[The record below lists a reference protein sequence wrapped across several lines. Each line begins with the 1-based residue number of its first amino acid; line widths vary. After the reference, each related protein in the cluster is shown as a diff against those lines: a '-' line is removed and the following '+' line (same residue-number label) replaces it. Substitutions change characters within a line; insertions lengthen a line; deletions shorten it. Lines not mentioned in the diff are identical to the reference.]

1 MPTASPRT
9 MPAACP
15 PWALLWRY
23 LGGAAR
29 RNAQRLRRPTGAN
42 AALLLFHSVAYQRIQ
57 GFDEAY
63 HMYREDVDICLR
75 LQLAGYRLAE
85 AQDARVVHVGQR
97 ASHRQWRHLGWHLR
111 SLWRLW
117 HSPAY
122 QQFQQNHA
130 RRVG

>member
-1 MPTASPRT
+1 MRV
-9 MPAACP
+9 AAP
-15 PWALLWRY
+15 DW
-23 LGGAAR
+23 
-29 RNAQRLRRPTGAN
+29 AN

-63 HMYREDVDICLR
+63 HMYCEDVDICLR

-85 AQDARVVHVGQR
+85 AQDACVVHAGQR

-117 HSPAY
+117 QSPAY